1 MDKESEVIHEQMRQ
15 TRAALAEKL
24 ETLEDQVIGTAKEAV
39 CSVQKTIETVTQT
52 VNDTVTGTKE
62 TVQSTVTAAK
72 DTMHET
78 VDALKHAFD
87 LKEQVHERPW
97 TMVAASTAAGFIVGR
112 LLAETEPRRSETG
125 PRFDGRYSE
134 EPQPAARPNGAATAD
149 AGHASL
155 VGGLRSKFA
164 TEIDKLKSMGIGMA
178 LGILRDVAV
187 QYAPEH
193 MASNLKTVMDN
204 VTIKLGGE
212 PMQGPVLSGLM
223 PATGDGHEDAEEYGP
238 TPAGRQANSPRW

>member
-1 MDKESEVIHEQMRQ
+1 M
-15 TRAALAEKL
+15 
-24 ETLEDQVIGTAKEAV
+24 EDQVIGTAKEAV

-52 VNDTVTGTKE
+52 VNDTVTGAKE

-125 PRFDGRYSE
+125 PRFDGRYTE
-134 EPQPAARPNGAATAD
+134 EPQPPPGLTGRLQPI
-149 AGHASL
+149 SL
-155 VGGLRSKFA
+155 
-164 TEIDKLKSMGIGMA
+164 TN
-178 LGILRDVAV
+178 
-187 QYAPEH
+187 P
-193 MASNLKTVMDN
+193 
-204 VTIKLGGE
+204 
-212 PMQGPVLSGLM
+212 
-223 PATGDGHEDAEEYGP
+223 
-238 TPAGRQANSPRW
+238 W